1 MQEFVIR
8 LHSVRDVQ
16 EFVSAAT
23 SQPYPVMVSD
33 GNYTAKG
40 ESFMEMFCLA
50 LAGPLTIQA
59 DCDAEALKPLLE
71 AAERFLLK

>member
-16 EFVSAAT
+16 AFVSAAT

-50 LAGPLTIQA
+50 LAGPLTVRA
-59 DCDAEALKPLLE
+59 DCDAGALAPLLE
-71 AAERFLLK
+71 AVEPFLLK

>member
-23 SQPYPVMVSD
+23 AQPYSVTVDD

-50 LAGPLTIQA
+50 LTGPLTIRA
-59 DCDAEALKPLLE
+59 DCDAEALKPLLD
-71 AAERFLLK
+71 AVARFL

>member
-23 SQPYPVMVSD
+23 SQPYPVLVSD

-50 LAGPLTIQA
+50 LAGPLTVLA
-59 DCDAEALKPLLE
+59 DCEAEALKPLLE
-71 AAERFLLK
+71 ASERFLLK

>member
-23 SQPYPVMVSD
+23 AQPYPVMVDD
-33 GNYTAKG
+33 GKYTAKG

-50 LAGPLTIQA
+50 LAGPLTVRA
-59 DCDAEALKPLLE
+59 DCDAEALQPLLE
-71 AAERFLLK
+71 DIQRFLAK